1 MVSILMDV
9 GISSIDPDPEQPRT
23 QFEPTSINALGKS
36 IADGGLIQPIRVREH
51 PENPFRFLIV
61 TGERRWRAAKSAGL
75 DSIMC
80 IKVDEASDHEEMQLI
95 ENIHRE
101 DFTPLEEARA
111 YKRLIDKYQLTQAA
125 LAKKIQRPRVSI
137 TETLALNNLPDYIIA
152 ELETGKLNI
161 PKSQLIMIAKERKP
175 RVQRQMWNKAR
186 DAKLTVGVA
195 RAMAKGKK
203 PAVNPAE
210 RAIRSLEDVVKKI
223 DSAEKLTTEQIKPL
237 AELHRQLGKL
247 LRERQATRT

>member
-23 QFEPTSINALGKS
+23 QFEPTSIKALGKS
-36 IADGGLIQPIRVREH
+36 MADGGLIQPIRVREH

-80 IKVDEASDHEEMQLI
+80 IKVDEDADHEEMQLI

-111 YKRLIDKYQLTQAA
+111 YKRLIDKYQLTQTA
-125 LAKKIQRPRVSI
+125 LAKKIQRPRVSV
-137 TETLALNNLPDYIIA
+137 TETLALNNLPDYMIA
-152 ELETGKLNI
+152 ELDSGAVSI
-161 PKSQLIMIAKERKP
+161 PKSQLILIAKEKKP
-175 RVQRQMWNKAR
+175 SLQKKMWLKAR
-186 DAKLTVGVA
+186 DAKLTVGAA
-195 RAMAKGKK
+195 RAMTKGKK

-223 DSAEKLTTEQIKPL
+223 DGAEQLTADQIKPL
-237 AELHRQLGKL
+237 AALHRKLGKL
-247 LRERQATRT
+247 LRERQSTPA